1 MPSYDLVCQDCIQK
15 FSVFCA
21 ISKKQEQKCPQC
33 GSSNLGQ
40 LFTAVNIVKNVGNV
54 GAADKNPCAGSCG
67 QGSCGPGSCPGSCYF
82 SDFT

>member
-1 MPSYDLVCQDCIQK
+1 MPSYDLVCQDCNQK

-40 LFTAVNIVKNVGNV
+40 RFTAVNIVKNVG
-54 GAADKNPCAGSCG
+54 AADKNPFAGSCG
-67 QGSCGPGSCPGSCYF
+67 QGSCGPGFCPGSCDF